1 MSNKK
6 IDDIE
11 EKHPTFT
18 NMIKDIRDK
27 EELKKT
33 LILYLRE
40 KQGLEIQKA
49 RDEDLISFK
58 KQKAE
63 LSKPYNET
71 ISALENMIKC
81 IYKFGHTFEGELK
94 KEFENNLLGYARQ
107 LAEVKERKE
116 EDEKLKAL
124 QEAIKEINQDYDPTI
139 KLLSLKADYVSYI
152 LKTRF
157 EEDAPKVEV

>member
-1 MSNKK
+1 MANKK
-6 IDDIE
+6 IEEIE

-18 NMIKDIRDK
+18 NMIKDMKNKDEVKR
-27 EELKKT
+27 T
-33 LILYLRE
+33 LVIYLRE

-49 RDEDLISFK
+49 RDGDLISFK
-58 KQKAE
+58 KQKTE

-71 ISALENMIKC
+71 ISALENMMKC

-94 KEFENNLLGYARQ
+94 KEFENNLLSYARQ
-107 LAEVKERKE
+107 LAEVKEKKE

-124 QEAIKEINQDYDPTI
+124 AEAIKEINQDYDPTI
-139 KLLSLKADYVSYI
+139 KLLGLKAEYVSYI

-157 EEDAPKVEV
+157 EEDAPKVEI